1 MSRSLPNS
9 GWDLRS
15 LSTWMLVIRRHQEV
29 LPLLVKDCYIF
40 SLIRTKQD
48 KTQQHRLTQG
58 SLSDICNKLALWFL
72 LSPSPMVSFTYLCL
86 TTCALGEKLYNLKLS
101 INLSVK
107 WHRTHMTLPH
117 GRTASGFQTAC
128 FHYSFLRTVI
138 LLCFIKLLLK
148 TALFL

>member
-72 LSPSPMVSFTYLCL
+72 LSPSPMVSFTHLCL
-86 TTCALGEKLYNLKLS
+86 TTCALGEKLYNLKLT
-101 INLSVK
+101 NLSVK
-107 WHRTHMTLPH
+107 WHWEAPPLVTRPALPH
-117 GRTASGFQTAC
+117 AG
-128 FHYSFLRTVI
+128 
-138 LLCFIKLLLK
+138 LLLVSRQPELILSWEG
-148 TALFL
+148 TFPFP